1 MPDAERRANNSAMKR
16 RSVHLERVAPTA
28 SAESKVQ
35 QRFRRLLEK
44 VERLRERL
52 RAWKDGRADIDRE
65 IAGYAAAFHRQGKLV
80 RDLIRALDRAHPEL
94 SKADR
99 VKVTRLIVDMTS
111 AVLTESDD
119 DDLKDIYNRHARG
132 DFDAEKAADAAE
144 TLEQMREILE
154 ENGVDLGDDEITSL
168 DELEER
174 ARAKLR
180 EQEPPPRPK
189 SAKQVKAE
197 ARREDQRKTADK
209 AVQEVYRALARAIHP
224 DRELDPVERERKTRL
239 MSEVN
244 VAYEAKDLLRLL
256 SLQLELDLV
265 DAAAVSSMAEERL
278 RQYSRILDEQTRHLA
293 AELESA
299 EAPYR
304 GRLGSKIEPKHVIA
318 KVRYDRGVIEDQTVF
333 LARDLATFSDLRLLK
348 AWLRAQ
354 DPHRYDGART
364 TSP

>member
-1 MPDAERRANNSAMKR
+1 MKL
-16 RSVHLERVAPTA
+16 RSVDLERVVPAAHT
-28 SAESKVQ
+28 ESKVQ

-44 VERLRERL
+44 VERLRTRL

-65 IAGYAAAFHRQGKLV
+65 LAAYAAAYHRQGALV
-80 RDLIRALDRAHPEL
+80 RDLIRALDRAHPDLTKGE
-94 SKADR
+94 R
-99 VKVTRLIVDMTS
+99 TKVTRLILDMTT
-111 AVLTESDD
+111 AVLTEHDA
-119 DDLKDIYNRHARG
+119 DDLKDIYNRHAG
-132 DFDAEKAADAAE
+132 SDFDADKAADAAE
-144 TLEQMREILE
+144 TVEQMRTILE
-154 ENGVDLGDDEITSL
+154 DRGVDLGDVEINSL
-168 DELEER
+168 DELEKL

-180 EQEPPPRPK
+180 EQEPPPRKK

-197 ARREDQRKTADK
+197 ARLETERKSADK

-224 DRELDPVERERKTRL
+224 DRELDPTERDRKTRL

-256 SLQLELDLV
+256 ALQLELELV
-265 DAAAVSSMAEERL
+265 DAVSAGSMAEERL
-278 RQYSRILDEQTRHLA
+278 QQYSRILDEQTRHLA

-299 EAPYR
+299 EAQFR
-304 GRLGSKIEPKHVIA
+304 GRLGRARIEPKHVVA
-318 KVRYDRGVIEDQTVF
+318 KIRYDRGVIADQSVF
-333 LARDLATFSDLRLLK
+333 LARDLETFSDVRLLK